1 MKWFDLVKEVYG
13 KVRNFAQVAFD
24 RLKLGNIKKLRQAF
38 VTSIRNGESFDQ
50 LLKRLQKVTDSEASS
65 AKRIAITESTRVWNS
80 TQYRIAVEEQ
90 EETGIQYDKTW
101 ICTFH
106 NSRDSH
112 IELHGTKIPL
122 LADFQ
127 AHGGPMAFPG
137 DDSRVGPEELIN
149 CRCYLIVTR
158 RR

>member
-1 MKWFDLVKEVYG
+1 MKWPELVKKVYG
-13 KVRNFAQVAFD
+13 KVRNFAQIAFD
-24 RLKLGNIKKLRQAF
+24 RLKRGNIKKLRQAF
-38 VTSIRNGESFDQ
+38 VTAIKNGESFDQ
-50 LLKRLQKVTDSEASS
+50 LLKRLQKITESEVSA
-65 AKRIAITESTRVWNS
+65 AKRIAFTESTRIWNRA
-80 TQYRIAVEEQ
+80 QYIAAVENQ
-90 EETGIQYDKTW
+90 EETGVQYDKTW

-122 LADFQ
+122 LADFH

-149 CRCYLIVTR
+149 CRCYMLLTR